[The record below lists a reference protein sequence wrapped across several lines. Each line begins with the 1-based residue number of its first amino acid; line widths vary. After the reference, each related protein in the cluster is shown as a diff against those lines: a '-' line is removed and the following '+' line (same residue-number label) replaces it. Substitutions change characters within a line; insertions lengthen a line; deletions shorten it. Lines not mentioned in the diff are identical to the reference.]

1 MENFQQLYRNYT
13 PREFR
18 EIVRA
23 KHYKGPTNGVCAG
36 YVQCN
41 LVVLERADAMGFLLF
56 CQRNP
61 QACPLLEV
69 CMDDDEGTQNHGNI
83 QSSYTPKQ
91 LASGADLRT
100 DLPKYSIY
108 KHGKWDEDVIEVLDL
123 WPKKAAAFLIGC
135 SFSCDGALMD
145 AGIPLRSADAHL
157 NIPMYK
163 TNVPCVPAGK
173 FHGNLVVSMKPIP
186 CTMITKEVLITQKFP
201 YAHGAPLCVGGNG
214 SALGILDLQHP
225 DWGDPI
231 AFDANVDVPV
241 FHACGVT
248 PQNVLMTSRIPFAIT
263 HAAGHMFVSDC
274 RTRNFKREDMDN
286 SFVATRSGRRVILD

>member
-1 MENFQQLYRNYT
+1 MNHSQQLYRNYT

-23 KHYKGPTNGVCAG
+23 KQYSGPTNGVCAG

-41 LVVLERADAMGFLLF
+41 LVVLERADALDFLLF

-69 CMDDDEGTQNHGNI
+69 CMDDDDGSENTNKV
-83 QSSYTPKQ
+83 QSSYRPKQ
-91 LASGADLRT
+91 LALGADLRT

-108 KHGKWDEDVIEVLDL
+108 RNGKWEQDVFDVTDL
-123 WPKKAAAFLIGC
+123 WPKQATAFLIGC
-135 SFSCDGALMD
+135 SFSCDGALLD
-145 AGIPLRSADAHL
+145 AGIPLRSAEANL

-163 TNVPCVPAGK
+163 TNVSCAPAGK
-173 FHGNLVVSMKPIP
+173 FHGQLVVSMKPIP
-186 CTMITKEVLITQKFP
+186 CTMVTKEVLITQQFP
-201 YAHGAPLCVGGNG
+201 YAHGSPLCVGGNG
-214 SALGILDLQHP
+214 SSLGISDLTQP

-231 AFDANVDVPV
+231 AFDAKVDVPV

-248 PQNVLMTSRIPFAIT
+248 PQNVLMTSQIPFAIT

-274 RTRNFKREDMDN
+274 RTADFQN
-286 SFVATRSGRRVILD
+286 

>member
-1 MENFQQLYRNYT
+1 MEYSQQRYRNYE
-13 PREFR
+13 PRKFR

-23 KHYKGPTNGVCAG
+23 RKYSGPTNGVCAG

-41 LVVLERADAMGFLLF
+41 LVVLDRSDAMDFLLF

-61 QACPLLEV
+61 QACPLIEV
-69 CMDDDEGTQNHGNI
+69 CMDGDDEHEDADKD
-83 QSSYTPKQ
+83 QSSFTPKQ
-91 LASGADLRT
+91 LALAADLRT

-108 KHGKWDEDVIEVLDL
+108 RNGKWEQDVIDVLDL
-123 WPKKAAAFLIGC
+123 WPKQAATFLIGC
-135 SFSCDGALMD
+135 SFSCDGALIE
-145 AGIPLRSADAHL
+145 AGIPLRSAEANL

-163 TNVPCVPAGK
+163 TNVPCLRAGK

-186 CTMITKEVLITQKFP
+186 CTMITKEVFITRQFP
-201 YAHGAPLCVGGNG
+201 YAHGSPLCIGGNG
-214 SALGILDLQHP
+214 SSLGISDLMKP

-248 PQNVLMTSRIPFAIT
+248 PQNVLMSSQIPFAIT

-274 RTRNFKREDMDN
+274 RN
-286 SFVATRSGRRVILD
+286 SEFQK